1 MSWFPESKDHLPL
14 TWWKG
19 HAIYLAAFIAIGGVV
34 SMVVTA
40 ILIAAAGG
48 TVVGMLQFSFAG
60 LVGGLRFWTP
70 LTYVFVNP
78 PDLFFL
84 LSAYFFWRF
93 GEDVEKFFGRRIFV
107 KLFLALVL
115 ITPVVLT
122 IFGLLGAQT
131 WTVWGVTGVFFG
143 VFLAFVTLYPRAQIS
158 LILFT
163 LPAWVLA
170 TAIVG
175 VNALIYLSGHAWAQL
190 IMLASQVLTA
200 YGFVRYQQG
209 RWTLPLLSKVLNP
222 KKSEKPA
229 DITLLPS
236 YREKKKKGEST
247 ETDAEKVDAILE
259 KISQKG
265 MQSLTAAERKL
276 LEKASDRLKKG

>member
-19 HAIYLAAFIAIGGVV
+19 HAIYLSAYIAIGGVA
-34 SMVVTA
+34 SMVLT
-40 ILIAAAGG
+40 AAGG
-48 TVVGMLQFSFAG
+48 TLIGLLQFSFAG

-70 LTYVFVNP
+70 LTYVLINP

-84 LSAYFFWRF
+84 LSAFFFWRF

-122 IFGLLGAQT
+122 IFGLLGAAT
-131 WTVWGVTGVFFG
+131 WAVWGVTGVFFG
-143 VFLAFVTLYPRAQIS
+143 VFLAFATLYPRAQIS

-175 VNALIYLSGHAWAQL
+175 VNALVYLANRNWAQF

-209 RWTLPLLSKVLNP
+209 RWTLPSLSKVLNS